1 MSLDLGRNDG
11 VTEMTTQATV
21 QQKSGSLPWPL
32 IGLIGLLL
40 TALIFLFQLRFFFS
54 PGLPKAGTNLLE
66 HLYVLAWLLVA
77 TAFNRTLPLRTL
89 VAFWFIGLYPV
100 LSLAVLAG
108 LPVAALFGGNSG
120 FLADVWAPVVEEVIK
135 ALPVAL
141 YLWLVARRNR
151 WQTAASDG
159 LLLGFAVGAG
169 FAFHEDALASR
180 VSGSGWVA
188 SIWSPLLPTIEA
200 SGSLFQGAQITLG
213 HAGWTALVG
222 LALGLAFLYRRHRR
236 AWLMPLVA
244 LGLVILDHGLSNY
257 IGDLGRHSAP
267 FMASALYALLLRGQ
281 SAVIMLL
288 GGIVAAIVL
297 EQRMLRW
304 ASARDRLFPAI
315 PFSALLRE
323 LRWPLS
329 WAGLYHVQEMT
340 EYLRSRRAAHYTL
353 WVWRHGGVDAERGAE
368 MAAAL
373 TTLGLDAGLSFE
385 QVPAQP
391 PSPGMARA

>member
-1 MSLDLGRNDG
+1 MA
-11 VTEMTTQATV
+11 TQTTTQR
-21 QQKSGSLPWPL
+21 KSSGLPWSL

-40 TALIFLFQLRFFFS
+40 TGLIFLFQLPFFFS
-54 PGLPKAGTNLLE
+54 PGLPKAGANLLE

-77 TAFNRTLPLRTL
+77 TAFNRTVPLRTL

-120 FLADVWAPVVEEVIK
+120 FLADAWAPVAEELIK

-141 YLWLVARRNR
+141 YLWLVARRNS
-151 WQTAASDG
+151 WQTAATDG

-169 FAFHEDALASR
+169 FAFHEDALAGR

-188 SIWSPLLPTIEA
+188 SIWSLLLPTIEA
-200 SGSLFQGAQITLG
+200 SGSLFQGAQLTLG

-222 LALGLAFLYRRHRR
+222 LALGLAFLYRSYRR
-236 AWLMPLVA
+236 AWLMPLAA
-244 LGLVILDHGLSNY
+244 LGLAILDHGLSNY
-257 IGDLGRHSAP
+257 IGDLGRHTAP
-267 FMASALYALLLRGQ
+267 FLVSALYALLLRGQ
-281 SAVIMLL
+281 LAVIVLL
-288 GGIVAAIVL
+288 GGTVATIVL

-304 ASARDRLFPAI
+304 AAARDRLFPAA
-315 PFSALLRE
+315 PLSSLLRE
-323 LRWPLS
+323 LRWPPS
-329 WAGLYHVQEMT
+329 WVGLYHLQEMG

-353 WVWRHGGVDAERGAE
+353 WVWRHGGADAERGAE

-373 TTLGLDAGLSFE
+373 STLKLDAGLS
-385 QVPAQP
+385 AN
-391 PSPGMARA
+391 